1 MLDHNFN
8 LETCT
13 SKWEAFL
20 FLPLHFRFFFVCVCF
35 SFLFYFG
42 RFKTIT
48 FCCKWYL
55 DFEKYFSL
63 LSEHEVFLTCVKSV
77 WQRIP
82 FKLHLIW
89 LCFLLWW
96 TPILGNF
103 WNVVNS
109 QRKQEYTNCRLNL
122 TFIGI
127 GYTVPFSAG
136 ASVSIFL
143 NFIIYQ
149 HFCKRKNI
157 CNRKAWK
164 DDLYRLY

>member
-13 SKWEAFL
+13 STWEAFL
-20 FLPLHFRFFFVCVCF
+20 FLPLHFRFFFFVCV
-35 SFLFYFG
+35 FLFCF
-42 RFKTIT
+42 I
-48 FCCKWYL
+48 L
-55 DFEKYFSL
+55 DVSRQSL
-63 LSEHEVFLTCVKSV
+63 FAVSDLWILKRTSHYWVNMKFFLTCVESV

-96 TPILGNF
+96 TPIPGNF
-103 WNVVNS
+103 WNVVNL
-109 QRKQEYTNCRLNL
+109 QRKQEYTNCRLNH

-127 GYTVPFSAG
+127 GSTVPFSAG
-136 ASVSIFL
+136 ATVSIFF

-149 HFCKRKNI
+149 HFCKRKNS